1 MKGLKLFAAV
11 LVAAAFVSCG
21 QNTKSGQTEADSL
34 RSELEL
40 KQKEM
45 DELLATINFVQEGF
59 NQIDEAEGRIDLT
72 VGEEGVRSDKDK
84 LAEQM
89 DFIINKMNENREKI
103 AQLNKMLQ
111 SSKNVSAQT
120 KKTVEALTRQLEEK
134 EAALVELQEQLKA
147 KDIRIAQLDSVVGNL
162 STRVSDL
169 EADNESKGKV
179 VDAQDKIINRAWYV
193 YGNRKELRDRKILD
207 DGEVLKNQ
215 DFDKDYF
222 SEIDIREFK
231 ELPLYSKRAILKTS
245 HPAGSYQLVKDEKGQ
260 YVLKITDPAKFWE
273 VSRYLVI
280 LVK

>member
-1 MKGLKLFAAV
+1 MKGLKLFVAV
-11 LVAAAFVSCG
+11 VAATAFVSCG

-45 DELLATINFVQEGF
+45 DELLATINFVQDGF
-59 NQIDEAEGRIDLT
+59 NKIDEAEGRIDLA
-72 VGEEGVRSDKDK
+72 VGEEGIRSDKDK

-111 SSKNVSAQT
+111 NSKNISAQT
-120 KKTVEALTRQLEEK
+120 KKTVEALTKQLEEK
-134 EAALVELQEQLKA
+134 EAALVEMQEQLRA
-147 KDIRIAQLDSVVGNL
+147 KDIRIAQLDSLVGSL
-162 STRVSDL
+162 STRVTDL
-169 EADNESKGKV
+169 EAVNESKDKV

-193 YGNRKELRDRKILD
+193 YGTKKELRSRNIIDG
-207 DGEVLKNQ
+207 GEVLQNQ

-222 SEIDIREFK
+222 TEIDIRDFK
-231 ELPLYSKRAILKTS
+231 ELPLYSKRATVETS
-245 HPAGSYQLVKDEKGQ
+245 HPAGSYELVKDEKGQ
-260 YVLKITDPAKFWE
+260 YVLKITDPARFWE